1 MAVFNR
7 VYSPLGT
14 QISMLVAEGS
24 LKQDYDAD
32 NKIYTPDRRIRPTAI
47 QPICSITDPSG
58 ILENGTVNLY
68 ITDIKWYENEI
79 SEANLISPTNSK
91 YKIDSTSNTNN
102 RGRII
107 VYKNVNFDAPVTLIF
122 TATFADMVNG
132 KLRRKAYFV
141 GTSVLAS
148 NVAASSPAVLKTD
161 YPRGRCFNPIKEL
174 TYLKL
179 SADLVAG
186 ETSIPSAY
194 WWYKKNGSA
203 ESLITDYVG
212 HNSREL
218 EVPTASIGKEQH
230 YVCKVQDCRQNLT
243 DVRNE
248 YLQEEL
254 DKISDY
260 PRNLLAKQYFLDL
273 NDEIKPGVVT
283 EGEDADGKYIC
294 VPNPFALRTYVGG
307 NEQRD
312 LFSGKMSFKENTA
325 YVLRVVGKYVSETE
339 SQWGFAFII
348 AYTDG
353 TFSSALR
360 FDYMANKK
368 IEAVHKSTPN
378 KTISHISC
386 TYGFDIP
393 SYIYGIQITEEY
405 NYNLLEGDTEEVTI
419 NIEDDGTNSDNY
431 KIAARNISKSLNTG
445 NKVTVSIGDVVNL
458 KGESTE
464 YTVLILQ
471 KQESGNQ
478 SVSSI
483 LSASK
488 KTSIL
493 TIHSSFNSAY
503 PYMLYLYA
511 GKSGATA
518 GNAVQYKNVQLLEGE
533 YAWNVLGEDI
543 EELVVGEGADHQ
555 GKYKYIQF
563 NNELTIGGKYTL
575 DIGDIVN
582 LKGEATE
589 YTVFIQQN
597 NGDVSTIVSDV
608 LKVTDTKRVT
618 FTINDKYVKNQNV
631 TTSLLLFA
639 GVSGATSGNIVQ
651 FKNIRLLQG
660 GTVLPSVPAYT
671 PHFIPSAPDIE
682 VESER
687 ITLPE
692 GYRPDVQ
699 GKTINHEFTLVT
711 RLPPYRTS
719 VITPYGNDSGVI
731 SIPSDVKLFPAW
743 IQVDVAGI
751 GTLDNP
757 EKYFSAD
764 WGNGLKGMNVLLD
777 ADDIGLGVQ
786 EVEPDVVEGMEHVK
800 YAVSGCSLPS
810 ANMNKL
816 EEFVEGSR
824 IVVEVP
830 PNTPTKSA
838 VDIYVIKNN
847 IGCRVSYLGTG
858 FADLYIYAY
867 GFRKKANIKNLQ
879 KTIQCFEFEIGS
891 TLNGCK
897 LKINGISYT
906 GSFTEYEAG
915 EISNV
920 AVQNSAF
927 TSLIE
932 IYSPENALL
941 HKWDFEGSTDDERL
955 SDKAET
961 ENKVNF
967 SKSEGFEFIPV

>member
-47 QPICSITDPSG
+47 QPVCSITDPSG

-161 YPRGRCFNPIKEL
+161 YPRGRCFNPIKGL

-248 YLQEEL
+248 YLNEEL
-254 DKISDY
+254 DKISEY

-273 NDEIKPGVVT
+273 NDEVQPGVVT

-294 VPNPFALRTYVGG
+294 VPNPAKLRVYVGG

-353 TFSSALR
+353 TVSSALR

-368 IEAVHKSTPN
+368 IEAVHKSTLG

-405 NYNLLEGDTEEVTI
+405 NYNLLEGDTEEVTVTSVTGD
-419 NIEDDGTNSDNY
+419 NTTN
-431 KIAARNISKSLNTG
+431 KHIKISKGLSNKKLTVGIDDVLNLTG
-445 NKVTVSIGDVVNL
+445 DA
-458 KGESTE
+458 TE
-464 YTVLILQ
+464 Y
-471 KQESGNQ
+471 
-478 SVSSI
+478 SV
-483 LSASK
+483 AV
-488 KTSIL
+488 
-493 TIHSSFNSAY
+493 FNSGTVGSTISNFVVLSTYRKVGVLNLTDGYDASQ
-503 PYMLYLYA
+503 PASLMLYA

-518 GNAVQYKNVQLLEGE
+518 GNSVKYKNVQLLEGE
-533 YAWNVLGEDI
+533 YAWNVLGEDV
-543 EELVVGEGADHQ
+543 EEVTIVGESINS
-555 GKYKYIQF
+555 YKSIEIKDPIQA
-563 NNELTIGGKYTL
+563 GGKYTL
-575 DIGDIVN
+575 DIGEIIKVE
-582 LKGEATE
+582 GSTEE
-589 YTVFIQQN
+589 YTVQMYQFGAVNSSIATPSGVITQN
-597 NGDVSTIVSDV
+597 QKSITFTVNSKYNPE
-608 LKVTDTKRVT
+608 LKVHLVL
-618 FTINDKYVKNQNV
+618 Y
-631 TTSLLLFA
+631 A
-639 GVSGATSGNIVQ
+639 GVLNNTSGNTVQ
-651 FKNIRLLQG
+651 YKNIRLLQG
-660 GTVLPSVPAYT
+660 ETVLPSMPDYT
-671 PHFIPSAPDIE
+671 PHFVPSAPDIE
-682 VESER
+682 VASEA
-687 ITLPE
+687 IQLPE

-719 VITPYGNDSGVI
+719 VVTPYGNDSGVI
-731 SIPSDVKLFPAW
+731 SIPSDVKLFPAG

-757 EKYFSAD
+757 ERYFSAD

-800 YAVSGCSLPS
+800 YGLAGYFAAPTS
-810 ANMNKL
+810 NL
-816 EEFVEGSR
+816 EKIETGTR
-824 IVVEVP
+824 LVVECDLSHTTASRP
-830 PNTPTKSA
+830 IS
-838 VDIYVIKNN
+838 IRKNK
-847 IGCRVSYLGTG
+847 
-858 FADLYIYAY
+858 Y
-867 GFRKKANIKNLQ
+867 GFYITIDANKKVLIYIVFNDLSYRANGL
-879 KTIQCFEFEIGS
+879 FEPSNPMLIDIRMGDTSDESSVI
-891 TLNGCK
+891 
-897 LKINGISYT
+897 INGITYKFNNV
-906 GSFTEYEAG
+906 GLNLGFT
-915 EISNV
+915 SDD
-920 AVQNSAF
+920 AF
-927 TSLIE
+927 YIYRELRTSLIE
-932 IYSPENALL
+932 IYKDDTLL
-941 HKWDFEGSTDDERL
+941 HKWDFEGSTSAERL

-961 ENKVNF
+961 ENKISIVMGDG
-967 SKSEGFEFIPV
+967 SEFIPV

>member
-47 QPICSITDPSG
+47 QPVCSITDPSG

-79 SEANLISPTNSK
+79 SEANLISSTNSK

-161 YPRGRCFNPIKEL
+161 YPRGRCFNPIKGL

-248 YLQEEL
+248 YLNEEL
-254 DKISDY
+254 DKISEY

-273 NDEIKPGVVT
+273 NDEVQPGVVT

-294 VPNPFALRTYVGG
+294 VPNPAKFRTYVGG

-353 TFSSALR
+353 TVSSALR

-368 IEAVHKSTPN
+368 IEAVHKSTPG

-393 SYIYGIQITEEY
+393 SYIYDIQVTEEY
-405 NYNLLEGDTEEVTI
+405 NYNLLEGDTEEVTVNASDSNTNYASMPI
-419 NIEDDGTNSDNY
+419 VPKISSKKATISIDD
-431 KIAARNISKSLNTG
+431 II
-445 NKVTVSIGDVVNL
+445 NL
-458 KGESTE
+458 KGDATE
-464 YTVLILQ
+464 Y
-471 KQESGNQ
+471 
-478 SVSSI
+478 SVSMYNYGTVNSI
-483 LSASK
+483 VSNFIVLSKSIKTGVLNLTDKYDASQPA
-488 KTSIL
+488 I
-493 TIHSSFNSAY
+493 I
-503 PYMLYLYA
+503 MLYA
-511 GKSGATA
+511 GRSGSTA
-518 GNAVQYKNVQLLEGE
+518 GNSVKYSNVQLLEGE
-533 YAWNVLGEDI
+533 YAWNVLGEDV
-543 EELVVGEGADHQ
+543 EEVTIVGESINS
-555 GKYKYIQF
+555 YKSIEIKEPIQA
-563 NNELTIGGKYTL
+563 GGKYTL
-575 DIGDIVN
+575 DIGEIIKVE
-582 LKGEATE
+582 GSTEE
-589 YTVFIQQN
+589 YTVQMYQFGAVNSSIATPSGVITQN
-597 NGDVSTIVSDV
+597 QKSITFTVNSKYNPE
-608 LKVTDTKRVT
+608 LKVHLVL
-618 FTINDKYVKNQNV
+618 Y
-631 TTSLLLFA
+631 A
-639 GVSGATSGNIVQ
+639 GVLNNTSGNTVQ
-651 FKNIRLLQG
+651 YKNIRLLAG
-660 GTVLPSVPAYT
+660 ETVLPSMPSYT

-682 VESER
+682 VASEA
-687 ITLPE
+687 IQLPE

-719 VITPYGNDSGVI
+719 VVTPYGNDSGVI
-731 SIPSDVKLFPAW
+731 SIPSDVKLFPAG

-757 EKYFSAD
+757 ERYFSAD

-786 EVEPDVVEGMEHVK
+786 EVEPDVVEGMEHVR
-800 YAVSGCSLPS
+800 YGLAGYSS
-810 ANMNKL
+810 APIDNL
-816 EEFVEGSR
+816 EEIKAGMRFVFEDAACIVTSNRRYSIRLNGYGVYSTLAASGNLKYGIIFGGVIYYVDKTFSGSYPHR
-824 IVVEVP
+824 VEFTIGDSLETSIVV
-830 PNTPTKSA
+830 
-838 VDIYVIKNN
+838 
-847 IGCRVSYLGTG
+847 
-858 FADLYIYAY
+858 
-867 GFRKKANIKNLQ
+867 
-879 KTIQCFEFEIGS
+879 
-891 TLNGCK
+891 
-897 LKINGISYT
+897 INGIEYT
-906 GSFTEYEAG
+906 PAV
-915 EISNV
+915 NV
-920 AVQNSAF
+920 GNSENNQF
-927 TSLIE
+927 YVESERIVSLIE
-932 IYSPENALL
+932 IYQDDTLI
-941 HKWDFEGSTDDERL
+941 HKWDFEGSTSAERL

-961 ENKVNF
+961 ENKISMVMGNG
-967 SKSEGFEFIPV
+967 SEFIPV

>member
-47 QPICSITDPSG
+47 QPVCSITDPSG

-161 YPRGRCFNPIKEL
+161 YPRGRCFNPIKGL

-254 DKISDY
+254 DKIADY
-260 PRNLLAKQYFLDL
+260 PRNMLAKQYFLDL
-273 NDEIKPGVVT
+273 NNEVQPGVVT

-294 VPNPFALRTYVGG
+294 VPNPATLRTYVGADKFG
-307 NEQRD
+307 D
-312 LFSGKMSFKENTA
+312 LFSGKISFKENTV
-325 YVLRVVGKYVSETE
+325 YVVRIKGKSIMTGEGNAT
-339 SQWGFAFII
+339 GFMLTIV
-348 AYTDG
+348 YTDG
-353 TFSSALR
+353 SRKTYNSSGKDAISEIVFSTESG
-360 FDYMANKK
+360 
-368 IEAVHKSTPN
+368 
-378 KTISHISC
+378 KTVSHISC
-386 TYGFDIP
+386 TYGNNYP
-393 SYIYGIQITEEY
+393 TYIYDIQITEEY
-405 NYNLLEGDTEEVTI
+405 NYNLLEGNTEEVVVTASTGNSNSYKKIKISKALSVGKKITVKVDGMENLAGEATEYSVNLMQGTEIITTGEKLKSSYKTHVFTI
-419 NIEDDGTNSDNY
+419 NDKYDPN
-431 KIAARNISKSLNTG
+431 
-445 NKVTVSIGDVVNL
+445 
-458 KGESTE
+458 GEPA
-464 YTVLILQ
+464 YLI
-471 KQESGNQ
+471 
-478 SVSSI
+478 
-483 LSASK
+483 
-488 KTSIL
+488 
-493 TIHSSFNSAY
+493 
-503 PYMLYLYA
+503 LYA
-511 GKSGATA
+511 GKTLETA
-518 GNAVQYKNVQLLEGE
+518 GNSVKYSNVQLLEGE
-533 YAWNVLGEDI
+533 YAWNVLGEDVEALI
-543 EELVVGEGADHQ
+543 VGDGDENKTQ
-555 GKYKYIQF
+555 SSYILID
-563 NNELTIGGKYTL
+563 NILSVGGKYTL
-575 DIGDIVN
+575 NIGDITGFQN
-582 LKGEATE
+582 NTE
-589 YTVFIQQN
+589 LTCSIQQSVGN
-597 NGDVSTIVSDV
+597 TGSIVSN
-608 LKVTDTKRVT
+608 TISINSETKTVT
-618 FTINDKYVKNQNV
+618 FTINDKYLIDNSRVTKLVFYSGYTSDIIQLKNV
-631 TTSLLLFA
+631 
-639 GVSGATSGNIVQ
+639 
-651 FKNIRLLQG
+651 RLMYG
-660 GTVLPSVPAYT
+660 ETVLPSMPSYT

-682 VESER
+682 VASEA
-687 ITLPE
+687 IQLPE

-719 VITPYGNDSGVI
+719 VVTPYGNDSGVI
-731 SIPSDVKLFPAW
+731 SIPSDVKLFPAG

-757 EKYFSAD
+757 ERYFSAD

-800 YAVSGCSLPS
+800 YGLAGYFAAPTS
-810 ANMNKL
+810 NL
-816 EEFVEGSR
+816 EKIETGTR
-824 IVVEVP
+824 LVVECDLSHTTASRP
-830 PNTPTKSA
+830 IS
-838 VDIYVIKNN
+838 IRKNK
-847 IGCRVSYLGTG
+847 
-858 FADLYIYAY
+858 Y
-867 GFRKKANIKNLQ
+867 GFYITIDANKKVLIYIVFNDLSYRANGL
-879 KTIQCFEFEIGS
+879 FEPSNPMLIDIRMGDTSDESSVI
-891 TLNGCK
+891 
-897 LKINGISYT
+897 INGITYKFNSV
-906 GSFTEYEAG
+906 GLNLGFT
-915 EISNV
+915 SDD
-920 AVQNSAF
+920 AF
-927 TSLIE
+927 YIYRELRTSLIE
-932 IYSPENALL
+932 IYKDDTLL
-941 HKWDFEGSTDDERL
+941 HKWDFEGSTSAERL

-961 ENKVNF
+961 ENKISIVMGDG
-967 SKSEGFEFIPV
+967 SEFIPV

>member
-1 MAVFNR
+1 MAVINR
-7 VYSPLGT
+7 VYSPLRT
-14 QISMLVAEGS
+14 QLSMDVAEGI
-24 LKQDYDAD
+24 LTQEYDAN

-47 QPICSITDPSG
+47 LPVCGITDTSEMIESG
-58 ILENGTVNLY
+58 IVNRY
-68 ITDIKWYENEI
+68 ITDVKWYENGI
-79 SEANLISPTNSK
+79 KDVNLISPTSVY
-91 YKIDSTSNTNN
+91 YKIDYSSETNN
-102 RGRII
+102 RGRIT
-107 VYKNVNFDAPVTLIF
+107 VYKNVNSDSPITLFF
-122 TATFADMVNG
+122 TANYADIVNG
-132 KLRRKAYFV
+132 KVRRKVSFL
-141 GTSVLAS
+141 GSVILS
-148 NVAASSPAVLKTD
+148 SSISASSPIVLKTETL
-161 YPRGRCFNPIKEL
+161 RGTRYNPLSEL
-174 TYLKL
+174 KYMTL
-179 SADLVAG
+179 SADLYSG
-186 ETSIPSAY
+186 NTIIPAAF
-194 WWYKKNGSA
+194 WWYKKENGQ
-203 ESLITDYVG
+203 ENLITDYVG
-212 HNSREL
+212 HNLREL
-218 EVPTASIGKEQH
+218 QVPSSSLKIGSLNN

-294 VPNPFALRTYVGG
+294 VPNPAKLRTYVGG

-312 LFSGKMSFKENTA
+312 LFSGKMSFKENTV

-405 NYNLLEGDTEEVTI
+405 NYNLLEGDTEEVTV
-419 NIEDDGTNSDNY
+419 NASDSNTNYASIPIA
-431 KIAARNISKSLNTG
+431 KISSK
-445 NKVTVSIGDVVNL
+445 KVTISIDDVVNIA
-458 KGESTE
+458 GDATE
-464 YTVLILQ
+464 Y
-471 KQESGNQ
+471 
-478 SVSSI
+478 SVSMYNYGTVNSI
-483 LSASK
+483 VANFIVLSKSK
-488 KTSIL
+488 KTGVLNL
-493 TIHSSFNSAY
+493 TDKYDASQPAII
-503 PYMLYLYA
+503 MLYA

-518 GNAVQYKNVQLLEGE
+518 GNSVKYSNVHLIEGE
-533 YAWNVLGEDI
+533 YAWNVLGEDV
-543 EELVVGEGADHQ
+543 EEVTVEAGEKENARSGILIPN
-555 GKYKYIQF
+555 K
-563 NNELTIGGKYTL
+563 LTVGGKYT
-575 DIGDIVN
+575 IAVNDIVS
-582 LKGEATE
+582 LKGEETE
-589 YTVFIQQN
+589 YTVLVRQN
-597 NGDVSTIVSDV
+597 RESSIPISDTISISQN
-608 LKVTDTKRVT
+608 KKNAII
-618 FTINDKYVKNQNV
+618 TINDQYQDGDYETILYVY
-631 TTSLLLFA
+631 A
-639 GVSGATSGNIVQ
+639 GQAGSTAGNIVQ

-660 GTVLPSVPAYT
+660 ETVLPSAPSYT

-682 VESER
+682 VESES
-687 ITLPE
+687 IQLPE

-699 GKTINHEFTLVT
+699 GKTINHEFAL
-711 RLPPYRTS
+711 TS
-719 VITPYGNDSGVI
+719 EMPAYNVKVVTPYGDDSGVI
-731 SIPSDVKLFPAW
+731 SIPNNVKLFPAW

-786 EVEPDVVEGMEHVK
+786 EVEPDVVEGLDKVR
-800 YAVSGCSLPS
+800 YAASGINLPF
-810 ANMNKL
+810 NNI
-816 EEFVEGSR
+816 EDFVEGSR

-867 GFRKKANIKNLQ
+867 GFRKNANIKNLQ

-891 TLNGCK
+891 TLDECK

-920 AVQNSAF
+920 VVKNSAF

-967 SKSEGFEFIPV
+967 SKSDGFEFIPV

>member
-47 QPICSITDPSG
+47 QPVCSITDPSG

-161 YPRGRCFNPIKEL
+161 YPRGRCFNPIKGL

-273 NDEIKPGVVT
+273 NDEVQPGVVT

-294 VPNPFALRTYVGG
+294 IPNPIPLRTYSGG
-307 NEQRD
+307 PAEGD
-312 LFSGKMSFKENTA
+312 LFSGKIAFKENTV
-325 YVLRVVGKYVSETE
+325 YTLRVSGKYDSESE
-339 SQWGFAFII
+339 RGFYLFIK
-348 AYTDG
+348 YTDG
-353 TFSSALR
+353 TSEKS
-360 FDYMANKK
+360 YMIGGYKVKK
-368 IEAVHKSTPN
+368 EIILTSNAN
-378 KTISHISC
+378 KTISHMSC
-386 TYGFDIP
+386 SYENVIP
-393 SYIYGIQITEEY
+393 LYIYDIQITEEY
-405 NYNLLEGDTEEVTI
+405 NYNLLEGDTEEVLVTAATGNSNSYKKIKISKALSVGKKITVKVDGMENLTGEATEYSVNLMQGTEIITTGEKLKSSYKTHVFTI
-419 NIEDDGTNSDNY
+419 NDKYDPN
-431 KIAARNISKSLNTG
+431 
-445 NKVTVSIGDVVNL
+445 
-458 KGESTE
+458 GEPA
-464 YTVLILQ
+464 YLI
-471 KQESGNQ
+471 
-478 SVSSI
+478 
-483 LSASK
+483 
-488 KTSIL
+488 
-493 TIHSSFNSAY
+493 
-503 PYMLYLYA
+503 LYA
-511 GKSGATA
+511 GKTLETA
-518 GNAVQYKNVQLLEGE
+518 GNSVKYKNVQLLEGE
-533 YAWNVLGEDI
+533 YAWNVLDEDVEEVTVEAGEKENARSGI
-543 EELVVGEGADHQ
+543 LIPN
-555 GKYKYIQF
+555 K
-563 NNELTIGGKYTL
+563 LTVGGKYTIVV
-575 DIGDIVN
+575 DDIVN
-582 LKGEATE
+582 LKGEETE
-589 YTVFIQQN
+589 YTVLVRQN
-597 NGDVSTIVSDV
+597 RESSIPISDTISISQN
-608 LKVTDTKRVT
+608 KKNAII
-618 FTINDKYVKNQNV
+618 TINDQYQDGDYETILYVY
-631 TTSLLLFA
+631 A
-639 GVSGATSGNIVQ
+639 GQAGSTAGNIVQ

-660 GTVLPSVPAYT
+660 ETVLPSAPSYT

-731 SIPSDVKLFPAW
+731 SIPSDVKLFPAG

-867 GFRKKANIKNLQ
+867 GFKKKANIKNLQ

>member
-47 QPICSITDPSG
+47 QPVCSITDPSG

-68 ITDIKWYENEI
+68 ITDIKWYENET

-161 YPRGRCFNPIKEL
+161 YPRGRCFNPIKGL

-254 DKISDY
+254 DKIADY
-260 PRNLLAKQYFLDL
+260 PRNMLAKQYFLDL
-273 NDEIKPGVVT
+273 NNEVQPGVVT

-294 VPNPFALRTYVGG
+294 VPNPATLRTYVGADKFG
-307 NEQRD
+307 D
-312 LFSGKMSFKENTA
+312 LFSGKISFKENTV
-325 YVLRVVGKYVSETE
+325 YVVRIKGKSIMTVEGNAT
-339 SQWGFAFII
+339 GFMLTIV
-348 AYTDG
+348 YTDG
-353 TFSSALR
+353 SRKTYNSSGKDAISEIVFSTESG
-360 FDYMANKK
+360 
-368 IEAVHKSTPN
+368 
-378 KTISHISC
+378 KTVSHISC
-386 TYGFDIP
+386 TYGNNYP
-393 SYIYGIQITEEY
+393 TYIYDIQITEEY
-405 NYNLLEGDTEEVTI
+405 NYNLLEGNTEEVVVTASTGNSNSYKKIKISKALSVGKKITVKVDGMENLAGEATEYLVNLMQGTEIITTGEKLKSSYKTHVFTI
-419 NIEDDGTNSDNY
+419 NDKYDPN
-431 KIAARNISKSLNTG
+431 
-445 NKVTVSIGDVVNL
+445 
-458 KGESTE
+458 GEPA
-464 YTVLILQ
+464 YLI
-471 KQESGNQ
+471 
-478 SVSSI
+478 
-483 LSASK
+483 
-488 KTSIL
+488 
-493 TIHSSFNSAY
+493 
-503 PYMLYLYA
+503 LYA
-511 GKSGATA
+511 GKTLETA
-518 GNAVQYKNVQLLEGE
+518 GNSVKYSNVQLLEGE
-533 YAWNVLGEDI
+533 YAWNVLGEDVEALI
-543 EELVVGEGADHQ
+543 VGDGDENKTQ
-555 GKYKYIQF
+555 SSYILID
-563 NNELTIGGKYTL
+563 NILSVGGKYTL
-575 DIGDIVN
+575 NIGDITGFQN
-582 LKGEATE
+582 NTE
-589 YTVFIQQN
+589 LTCSIQQSVGN
-597 NGDVSTIVSDV
+597 TGSIVSN
-608 LKVTDTKRVT
+608 TISINSETKTVT
-618 FTINDKYVKNQNV
+618 FTINDKYLIDNSRVTKLVFYSGYTSDIIQLKNV
-631 TTSLLLFA
+631 
-639 GVSGATSGNIVQ
+639 
-651 FKNIRLLQG
+651 RLMYG
-660 GTVLPSVPAYT
+660 ETVLPSMPSYT

-682 VESER
+682 VASEA
-687 ITLPE
+687 IQLPE

-719 VITPYGNDSGVI
+719 VVTPYGNDSGVI
-731 SIPSDVKLFPAW
+731 SIPSDVKLFPAG

-757 EKYFSAD
+757 ERYFSAD

-800 YAVSGCSLPS
+800 YGLAGYFAAPTS
-810 ANMNKL
+810 NL
-816 EEFVEGSR
+816 EKIETGTR
-824 IVVEVP
+824 LVVECDLSH
-830 PNTPTKSA
+830 TTASRQ
-838 VDIYVIKNN
+838 ISIRKNK
-847 IGCRVSYLGTG
+847 
-858 FADLYIYAY
+858 Y
-867 GFRKKANIKNLQ
+867 GFYITIDANKKVLIYIVFNDLSYRANGL
-879 KTIQCFEFEIGS
+879 FEPSNPMLIDIRMGDTSDESSVI
-891 TLNGCK
+891 
-897 LKINGISYT
+897 INGITYKFNSV
-906 GSFTEYEAG
+906 GLNLGFT
-915 EISNV
+915 SDD
-920 AVQNSAF
+920 AF
-927 TSLIE
+927 YIYRELRTSLIE
-932 IYSPENALL
+932 IYKDDTLL
-941 HKWDFEGSTDDERL
+941 HKWDFEGSTSAERL

-961 ENKVNF
+961 ENKISIVMGDG
-967 SKSEGFEFIPV
+967 SEFIPV

>member
-47 QPICSITDPSG
+47 QPVCSITDPSG

-161 YPRGRCFNPIKEL
+161 YPRGRCFNPIKGL

-230 YVCKVQDCRQNLT
+230 YVCKAQDCRQNLT

-260 PRNLLAKQYFLDL
+260 PRNMLAKQYFLDL
-273 NDEIKPGVVT
+273 NDEVQPGVVT

-294 VPNPFALRTYVGG
+294 VPNPAKLRTYVGG

-325 YVLRVVGKYVSETE
+325 YVLRVVGKSIAVEGVTTT
-339 SQWGFAFII
+339 GFMLTIV
-348 AYTDG
+348 YTDG
-353 TFSSALR
+353 KYITYPISGINTTVEIVRTTESG
-360 FDYMANKK
+360 
-368 IEAVHKSTPN
+368 
-378 KTISHISC
+378 KTVSHISC
-386 TYGFDIP
+386 TYGNNYP
-393 SYIYGIQITEEY
+393 TYIYDIQITEEY
-405 NYNLLEGDTEEVTI
+405 NYNLLEGDTEEVVVVGG
-419 NIEDDGTNSDNY
+419 DDITKVKAIS
-431 KIAARNISKSLNTG
+431 ISKTL
-445 NKVTVSIGDVVNL
+445 VSGKKYTIKCDDIN
-458 KGESTE
+458 STSAFDN
-464 YTVLILQ
+464 ILLYQ
-471 KQESGNQ
+471 P
-478 SVSSI
+478 SVGQLVSNI
-483 LSASK
+483 LSFNKANKIGVFNLDSK
-488 KTSIL
+488 YDTNAPI
-493 TIHSSFNSAY
+493 TV
-503 PYMLYLYA
+503 YLYA
-511 GKSGATA
+511 HMANSSA
-518 GNAVQYKNVQLLEGE
+518 GNSVKYSNVQLLEGE
-533 YAWNVLGEDI
+533 YAWNVLEKEI
-543 EELVVGEGADHQ
+543 EEVTIESGEILSQYAKINIPNKLQ
-555 GKYKYIQF
+555 V
-563 NNELTIGGKYTL
+563 GGKYTL
-575 DIGDIVN
+575 EVGDIIN
-582 LKGEATE
+582 IIGAPDM
-589 YTVFIQQN
+589 YTVRIYQFDN
-597 NGDVSTIVSDV
+597 MNVSVSNQGELSQD
-608 LKVTDTKRVT
+608 KKTFT
-618 FTINDKYVKNQNV
+618 FTIKDNYNSDLPVY
-631 TTSLLLFA
+631 LLLYA
-639 GVSGATSGNIVQ
+639 GSYGSTKGNVIQ
-651 FKNIRLLQG
+651 YKNIRLLYG
-660 GTVLPSVPAYT
+660 ETVLPSMPSYT
-671 PHFIPSAPDIE
+671 PHFVPSAPDIE
-682 VESER
+682 VASEA
-687 ITLPE
+687 IQLPE

-719 VITPYGNDSGVI
+719 VVTPYGNDSGVI
-731 SIPSDVKLFPAW
+731 SIPSDVKLFPAG

-757 EKYFSAD
+757 ERYFSAD

-800 YAVSGCSLPS
+800 YGLAGYFAAPTS
-810 ANMNKL
+810 NL
-816 EEFVEGSR
+816 EKIETGTR
-824 IVVEVP
+824 LVVECDLSHTTASRP
-830 PNTPTKSA
+830 IS
-838 VDIYVIKNN
+838 IRKNK
-847 IGCRVSYLGTG
+847 
-858 FADLYIYAY
+858 Y
-867 GFRKKANIKNLQ
+867 GFYITIDANKKVLIYIVFNDLSYRANGL
-879 KTIQCFEFEIGS
+879 FEPSNPMLIDIRMGDTSDESSVI
-891 TLNGCK
+891 
-897 LKINGISYT
+897 INGITYKFNSV
-906 GSFTEYEAG
+906 GLNLGFT
-915 EISNV
+915 SDD
-920 AVQNSAF
+920 AF
-927 TSLIE
+927 YIYRELRTSLIE
-932 IYSPENALL
+932 IYKDDTLL
-941 HKWDFEGSTDDERL
+941 HKWDFEGSTSAERL

-961 ENKVNF
+961 ENKISIVMGDG
-967 SKSEGFEFIPV
+967 SEFIPV

>member
-47 QPICSITDPSG
+47 QPVCSITDPSG

-79 SEANLISPTNSK
+79 SETNLISPTNSK

-161 YPRGRCFNPIKEL
+161 YPRGRCFNPIKGL

-254 DKISDY
+254 DKISGY

-294 VPNPFALRTYVGG
+294 IPSPSVLRTYVGG
-307 NEQRD
+307 NEQHD

-325 YVLRVVGKYVSETE
+325 YTLRVVGKYVSEIET
-339 SQWGFAFII
+339 QWGFAFII
-348 AYTDG
+348 VYTDG
-353 TFSSALR
+353 TITSALR
-360 FDYMANKK
+360 FDYKANKK
-368 IEAVHKSTPN
+368 IEAVHKSDPN

-386 TYGFDIP
+386 TYGFEIP
-393 SYIYGIQITEEY
+393 SYIYDIQITEEY
-405 NYNLLEGDTEEVTI
+405 AYNLLEGDTEEVTV
-419 NIEDDGTNSDNY
+419 NIKDNGTNSDNY
-431 KIAARNISKSLNTG
+431 KLAARNISKSLNAG

-464 YTVLILQ
+464 YTVLIYQ
-471 KQESGNQ
+471 IKESGNQ
-478 SVSSI
+478 SVGSV

-493 TIHSSFNSAY
+493 TMPSSFNSAD
-503 PYMLYLYA
+503 PCVLYLYA

-518 GNAVQYKNVQLLEGE
+518 GNSVKYKNVQLLEGE
-533 YAWNVLGEDI
+533 YAWNVLGEDVEEVTI
-543 EELVVGEGADHQ
+543 ESGEILSQYAKINIPNKLQ
-555 GKYKYIQF
+555 V
-563 NNELTIGGKYTL
+563 GGKYTL
-575 DIGDIVN
+575 EVGDIIN
-582 LKGEATE
+582 IIGAPDM
-589 YTVFIQQN
+589 YTVRIYQFDN
-597 NGDVSTIVSDV
+597 MNVSVSNQGELSQD
-608 LKVTDTKRVT
+608 KKTFT
-618 FTINDKYVKNQNV
+618 FTIKDNYNSDLPVY
-631 TTSLLLFA
+631 LLLYA
-639 GVSGATSGNIVQ
+639 GSYGSTKGNVIQ
-651 FKNIRLLQG
+651 YKNIRLLQG
-660 GTVLPSVPAYT
+660 ETVLPSMSSYT

-682 VESER
+682 VESES
-687 ITLPE
+687 IQLPE

-719 VITPYGNDSGVI
+719 VVTPYGNDSGVI

-800 YAVSGCSLPS
+800 YGLAGYFS
-810 ANMNKL
+810 APTSNL
-816 EEFVEGSR
+816 EKIETGTR
-824 IVVEVP
+824 LVVECDLSHTTASRPISIRKNKYGFYITIDSNKKVLIYIVFNDLSYRVNGLFEP
-830 PNTPTKSA
+830 SNPMLIDIRMGDTSDESSA
-838 VDIYVIKNN
+838 V
-847 IGCRVSYLGTG
+847 
-858 FADLYIYAY
+858 
-867 GFRKKANIKNLQ
+867 
-879 KTIQCFEFEIGS
+879 
-891 TLNGCK
+891 
-897 LKINGISYT
+897 INGITYKFNGT
-906 GSFTEYEAG
+906 GLSLGFT
-915 EISNV
+915 SDD
-920 AVQNSAF
+920 AF
-927 TSLIE
+927 YIYRELRTSLIE
-932 IYSPENALL
+932 IYKDDALL
-941 HKWDFEGSTDDERL
+941 HKWDFEGSTSAERL

-961 ENKVNF
+961 ENKISIVMGGG
-967 SKSEGFEFIPV
+967 SEFIPV

>member
-47 QPICSITDPSG
+47 QPVCSITDPSG

-161 YPRGRCFNPIKEL
+161 YPRGRCFNPIKGL

-230 YVCKVQDCRQNLT
+230 YVCKAQDCRQNLT

-254 DKISDY
+254 DKIADY
-260 PRNLLAKQYFLDL
+260 PRNMLAKQYFLDL
-273 NDEIKPGVVT
+273 NNEVQPGVVT

-294 VPNPFALRTYVGG
+294 VPNPATLRTYVGADKFG
-307 NEQRD
+307 D

-353 TFSSALR
+353 TVSSALR

-368 IEAVHKSTPN
+368 IEAVHKSTPG

-419 NIEDDGTNSDNY
+419 DGGTSNSKAELILISKNLKVGGKYTVSADDIDSTSNSDRA
-431 KIAARNISKSLNTG
+431 ILFQAGNINGSVSNNIYLSRIKKVSTLTVTEKYDVNTPIYLYLYANDAGGSAG
-445 NKVTVSIGDVVNL
+445 NKVT
-458 KGESTE
+458 
-464 YTVLILQ
+464 
-471 KQESGNQ
+471 
-478 SVSSI
+478 
-483 LSASK
+483 
-488 KTSIL
+488 
-493 TIHSSFNSAY
+493 
-503 PYMLYLYA
+503 
-511 GKSGATA
+511 
-518 GNAVQYKNVQLLEGE
+518 YKNVQLLEGE
-533 YAWNVLGEDI
+533 YAWNVLEKEI
-543 EELVVGEGADHQ
+543 EEVTIESRANSNQYTKINIPNELKVGE
-555 GKYKYIQF
+555 
-563 NNELTIGGKYTL
+563 KYTL
-575 DIGDIVN
+575 EVGDIINIEGTPDRYTAMLYQFEDINESVS
-582 LKGEATE
+582 TE
-589 YTVFIQQN
+589 KAELSQDKKTFTFIIQN
-597 NGDVSTIVSDV
+597 NYNHNLPV
-608 LKVTDTKRVT
+608 
-618 FTINDKYVKNQNV
+618 Y
-631 TTSLLLFA
+631 LLLYA
-639 GVSGATSGNIVQ
+639 GMFGATKGNVIQ
-651 FKNIRLLQG
+651 YKNIRLLYG
-660 GTVLPSVPAYT
+660 ETVLPSMPSYT

-682 VESER
+682 VASEA
-687 ITLPE
+687 IQLPE

-719 VITPYGNDSGVI
+719 VVTPYGNDSGVI
-731 SIPSDVKLFPAW
+731 SIPSDVKLFPAG

-757 EKYFSAD
+757 ERYFSAD

-786 EVEPDVVEGMEHVK
+786 EVEPDVVEGMEYVK
-800 YAVSGCSLPS
+800 YGLTGYFS
-810 ANMNKL
+810 AN
-816 EEFVEGSR
+816 
-824 IVVEVP
+824 
-830 PNTPTKSA
+830 A
-838 VDIYVIKNN
+838 
-847 IGCRVSYLGTG
+847 
-858 FADLYIYAY
+858 ADLERIEAGTRLVIECDLSNVIVASRLSSIMKSKY
-867 GFRKKANIKNLQ
+867 GFNILADVNRKVSIY
-879 KTIQCFEFEIGS
+879 I
-891 TLNGCK
+891 TLNGLSYRVNK
-897 LKINGISYT
+897 LFEPSKTMLIDIRMGGTPDESSAIINGITYKFDNV
-906 GSFTEYEAG
+906 GSDLFG
-915 EISNV
+915 SS
-920 AVQNSAF
+920 NSAF
-927 TSLIE
+927 YFYKIASLIE
-932 IYSPENALL
+932 IYQNDTLL
-941 HKWDFEGSTDDERL
+941 HKWDFKGVTSAERL

-961 ENKVNF
+961 ENKISIVMGDG
-967 SKSEGFEFIPV
+967 SEFIPV

>member
-47 QPICSITDPSG
+47 QPVCSITDPSG

-161 YPRGRCFNPIKEL
+161 YPRGRCFNPIKGL

-248 YLQEEL
+248 YLNEEL
-254 DKISDY
+254 DKISEY

-273 NDEIKPGVVT
+273 NDEVQPGVVT

-294 VPNPFALRTYVGG
+294 VPNPAKLRVYVGG

-353 TFSSALR
+353 TVSSALR

-368 IEAVHKSTPN
+368 IEAVHKSTPG

-405 NYNLLEGDTEEVTI
+405 NYNLLEGDTEEVTVTSVTGD
-419 NIEDDGTNSDNY
+419 NTTN
-431 KIAARNISKSLNTG
+431 KHIKISKGLSNKKLTVGIDDVLNLTG
-445 NKVTVSIGDVVNL
+445 DA
-458 KGESTE
+458 TE
-464 YTVLILQ
+464 Y
-471 KQESGNQ
+471 
-478 SVSSI
+478 SV
-483 LSASK
+483 AV
-488 KTSIL
+488 
-493 TIHSSFNSAY
+493 FNSGTVGSTISNFVVLSTYRKVGVLNLTDGYDASQ
-503 PYMLYLYA
+503 PASLMLYA

-518 GNAVQYKNVQLLEGE
+518 GNSVKYKNVQLLEGE
-533 YAWNVLGEDI
+533 YAWNVLGEDV
-543 EELVVGEGADHQ
+543 EEVTIVGESINS
-555 GKYKYIQF
+555 YKSIEIKDPIQA
-563 NNELTIGGKYTL
+563 GGKYTL
-575 DIGDIVN
+575 DIGEIIKVE
-582 LKGEATE
+582 GSTEE
-589 YTVFIQQN
+589 YTVQMYQFGAVNSSIATPSGVITQN
-597 NGDVSTIVSDV
+597 QKSITFTVNSKYNPE
-608 LKVTDTKRVT
+608 LKVHLVL
-618 FTINDKYVKNQNV
+618 Y
-631 TTSLLLFA
+631 A
-639 GVSGATSGNIVQ
+639 GVLNNTSGNTVQ
-651 FKNIRLLQG
+651 YKNIRLLQG
-660 GTVLPSVPAYT
+660 ETVLPSMPDYT
-671 PHFIPSAPDIE
+671 PHFVPSAPDIE
-682 VESER
+682 VASEA
-687 ITLPE
+687 IQLPE

-719 VITPYGNDSGVI
+719 VVTPYGNDSGVI
-731 SIPSDVKLFPAW
+731 SIPSDVKLFPAG

-757 EKYFSAD
+757 ERYFSAD

-786 EVEPDVVEGMEHVK
+786 GVEPDVVEGMEHVK
-800 YAVSGCSLPS
+800 YGLAGYFAAPTS
-810 ANMNKL
+810 NL
-816 EEFVEGSR
+816 EKIETGTR
-824 IVVEVP
+824 LVVECDLLHTTASRP
-830 PNTPTKSA
+830 IS
-838 VDIYVIKNN
+838 IRKNK
-847 IGCRVSYLGTG
+847 
-858 FADLYIYAY
+858 Y
-867 GFRKKANIKNLQ
+867 GFYITIDANKKVLIYIVFNDLSYRANGL
-879 KTIQCFEFEIGS
+879 FEPSNPMLIDIRMGDTSDESSVI
-891 TLNGCK
+891 
-897 LKINGISYT
+897 INGITYKFNSV
-906 GSFTEYEAG
+906 GLNLGFT
-915 EISNV
+915 SDD
-920 AVQNSAF
+920 AF
-927 TSLIE
+927 YIYRELRTSLIE
-932 IYSPENALL
+932 IYKDDTLL
-941 HKWDFEGSTDDERL
+941 HKWDFEGSTSAERL

-961 ENKVNF
+961 ENKISIVMGDG
-967 SKSEGFEFIPV
+967 SEFIPV